1 MWNKYPS
8 STRCLV
14 MFLWCA
20 AGSSLGLGAM
30 GCIAN
35 PTPHPAEEDQDYE
48 MGASEGRA
56 FGADRGASA
65 EEAANAPTVS
75 DADAT
80 GGPDV
85 LTGDV
90 IDDAVGDLVGD
101 ADDDALD
108 DIGPG
113 HGMAD
118 ADAIIQDDSL
128 FPDGWDD
135 VEEDVSELD
144 TDEPEAG

>member
-20 AGSSLGLGAM
+20 AGSSLGLGAT

-48 MGASEGRA
+48 MGASEAGSFA
-56 FGADRGASA
+56 AEPGASA
-65 EEAANAPTVS
+65 DEASRATTGSEPDAMGGS
-75 DADAT
+75 DVQTDDVIADAT
-80 GGPDV
+80 
-85 LTGDV
+85 
-90 IDDAVGDLVGD
+90 GD

-108 DIGPG
+108 AIGPD
-113 HGMAD
+113 HGMVD
-118 ADAIIQDDSL
+118 ADTIGDTDRWSPDS
-128 FPDGWDD
+128 WDD
-135 VEEDVSELD
+135 AEEDVSEFD
-144 TDEPEAG
+144 VDEPEAE